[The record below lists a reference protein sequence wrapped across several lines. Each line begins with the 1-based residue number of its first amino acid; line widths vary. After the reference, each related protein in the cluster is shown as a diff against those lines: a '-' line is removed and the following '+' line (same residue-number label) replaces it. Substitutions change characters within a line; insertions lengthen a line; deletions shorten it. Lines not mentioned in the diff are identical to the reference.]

1 MINPSSLCATRVW
14 WGSSD
19 SLGPQM
25 LLSPASQP
33 WRLASQAAHRLFPNS
48 EIKAIVAHSLLQS
61 QLLAQPPSQRSDIHS
76 SFLPHPPAATNFSPP
91 RSSYPRSLVLV
102 LFISLHCLLSTSPI
116 PCCPLSTVYIPH
128 SLLSGVCCL
137 HSPFLVSQAPLHYYT
152 TTLQHHYTTTPLH
165 HYTTPL
171 HHYTTTPQTGV
182 RNTCWRHTRGQN
194 DFQP

>member
-1 MINPSSLCATRVW
+1 MFPKLCTRLRRPEMINPSSLCATRVW

-61 QLLAQPPSQRSDIHS
+61 QLVAQPPSERSHIHS

-91 RSSYPRSLVLV
+91 RSSYPRSLVLA
-102 LFISLHCLLSTSPI
+102 LFISLHCLLSA
-116 PCCPLSTVYIPH
+116 VYIPH
-128 SLLSGVCCL
+128 SLLSAVYSV
-137 HSPFLVSQAPLHYYT
+137 HSPFPPV
-152 TTLQHHYTTTPLH
+152 
-165 HYTTPL
+165 
-171 HHYTTTPQTGV
+171 
-182 RNTCWRHTRGQN
+182 
-194 DFQP
+194 